1 MTADVLRSRAVLQVE
16 RPMSH
21 SFRSFFGKSDAYLD
35 SGLRSP
41 SPNGALAWVCANG
54 LVPQTDL
61 ARPDVV
67 ITRYSSLNESY
78 LIRLPSGDGYFLKS
92 PSNPSRSATIR
103 HEAGIYRLLSSTS
116 GTGRFVPDLV
126 HFDEQRTVLVLKA
139 IPDAASLDPL
149 AISTRRAISRSA
161 RHLART
167 LAFLHGLSDCKIL
180 PDAPLPSAYDVVLP
194 TWDMRS
200 FMSPAN
206 LELARLVQRDRVLND
221 RISRT
226 RDSWNPSTWIHGELK
241 WPNCLL
247 TMSTDRGGG
256 GDVKLVDLERSGR
269 GDPHW
274 DLGCIIAAFLGSWLT
289 SISSVTLPQTHTGRP
304 RVPLSLLDVQVA
316 MRSFWHAYVK
326 DMSIATNLRSSMLE
340 NALNHAVCRM
350 VWSIFEAC
358 AGREALPERAMV
370 TLQLAHNL
378 AARPYEGV
386 RDVLGLG
393 SS

>member
-1 MTADVLRSRAVLQVE
+1 
-16 RPMSH
+16 MSH
-21 SFRSFFGKSDAYLD
+21 PSGSFFGKSDACLD
-35 SGLRSP
+35 SRLRSP
-41 SPNGALAWVCANG
+41 SPNDALAWICANG
-54 LVPQTDL
+54 LVPQTDV
-61 ARPDVV
+61 AHPDVV

-78 LIRLPSGDGYFLKS
+78 LIRLPSGDGYFLKC
-92 PSNPSRSATIR
+92 PSNPSRSAPIR

-116 GTGRFVPDLV
+116 GAGRFVPDLV
-126 HFDEQRTVLVLKA
+126 RFDEQRTVLVLKA

-149 AISTRRAISRSA
+149 VISTRRAISRSA

-167 LAFLHGLSDCKIL
+167 LAFLHGMSGCKAL
-180 PDAPLPSAYDVVLP
+180 PDAPLPFAYHIALP
-194 TWDMRS
+194 VWEMSS

-206 LELARLVQRDRVLND
+206 VELARLVQRDRVLHD

-226 RDSWNPSTWIHGELK
+226 RDSWDPSTWIHGELK
-241 WPNCLL
+241 WPNCVL

-256 GDVKLVDLERSGR
+256 SDVKLVDFEYSGR

-274 DLGCIIAAFLGSWLT
+274 DLGCIIAAFLGSWVT

-316 MRSFWHAYVK
+316 LRSFWHAYVK
-326 DMSIATNLRSSMLE
+326 DVSVAADLRSSMLE
-340 NALNHAVCRM
+340 KALNHAVCRM

-358 AGREALPERAMV
+358 TGHETLPERALV

-393 SS
+393 ST